1 MSNKQTNKK
10 NKQQAQQQQQQKKE
24 SKKQAKTKKTKS
36 SSCLPLLFG
45 IFVLFGAIV
54 GLLVYDTN
62 VNAGG
67 VFEKSAVGK
76 VLKDTGALPHVEKAF
91 TSTMKFSARGYKW
104 TEKNVPVYYNS
115 TCKFLTPYVEVAKD
129 LGKIALNGA
138 KNAWTAT
145 VTYVNTK
152 TPVVSNFVEQYAP
165 GLPEKTSSVC
175 CSTWSS
181 FKTVTLNTYT
191 FLVEFFKTKVF
202 VGLLSPENLGK
213 LMNSTQQSM
222 SVYCDRFHKNVDYYA
237 KLK

>member
-24 SKKQAKTKKTKS
+24 SKKQAKNKKTKS

-45 IFVLFGAIV
+45 IFVLCGAIV

-76 VLKDTGALPHVEKAF
+76 VLKDTGALPYVEKAF
-91 TSTMKFSARGYKW
+91 TSSMKFSARGYKW

-115 TCKFLTPYVEVAKD
+115 TCKFLTPYLEVAKD
-129 LGKIALNGA
+129 LGKIAFNGA
-138 KNAWTAT
+138 KNAWAAT

-181 FKTVTLNTYT
+181 LKTVTLNTYT

-202 VGLLSPENLGK
+202 VGSLSPENLGK
-213 LMNSTQQSM
+213 LLNSTQQSM